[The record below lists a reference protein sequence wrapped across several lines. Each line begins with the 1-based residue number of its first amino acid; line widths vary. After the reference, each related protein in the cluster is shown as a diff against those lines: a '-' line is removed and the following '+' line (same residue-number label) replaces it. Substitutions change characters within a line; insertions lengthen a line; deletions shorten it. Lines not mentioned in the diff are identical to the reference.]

1 MAMSPPRPSW
11 TRTPRGRSTSSPERT
26 AARVARGL
34 ELHVEAALAGA
45 VGGERLRARV
55 ATLIVRSAPIREAK
69 ASTPSATSV
78 ATISRAPW
86 ARAAMIASA
95 PIGPQPLTSTRLS
108 SSEPARAT
116 ACRVTAK
123 GSASAASPIEMPSA
137 TLWHCAGERDE
148 PLAEGALD
156 VRERHGAAVEAHVQ
170 ALVRQALE
178 AVRAGAAGPARRD
191 RDPVADREALD
202 AFPECDDPPG
212 DLVAED
218 HRLAQPHGAEAAV
231 VEVVQVGAA
240 DAAGLDRDLDLAG
253 AGGLGLALLDAEILR
268 GMDDDG
274 AHGPL
279 LRRRG

>member
-1 MAMSPPRPSW
+1 M
-11 TRTPRGRSTSSPERT
+11 
-26 AARVARGL
+26 
-34 ELHVEAALAGA
+34 
-45 VGGERLRARV
+45 
-55 ATLIVRSAPIREAK
+55 VRSAPIREAK
-69 ASTPSATSV
+69 ARTPSATSV

-95 PIGPQPLTSTRLS
+95 PIGPQPVTRTRLS

-116 ACRVTAK
+116 AWRVTAK
-123 GSASAASPIEMPSA
+123 GSASAASPIGNA
-137 TLWHCAGERDE
+137 LGDLVALRGEGDE
-148 PLAEGALD
+148 ALAEGALD

-178 AVRAGAAGPARRD
+178 AVGAGAAGTARRD
-191 RDPVADREALD
+191 GDAVADREALD
-202 AFPECDDPPG
+202 AFPECDDPAG

-253 AGGLGLALLDAEILR
+253 AGGLGRALLDAEILG